1 MVDYEWIWLRP
12 YYDDHITMN
21 STRRETIATEKS
33 FLNSVYDIVQLIVKT
48 ELRNTSKHLILNY
61 IKEAEE
67 VSLPDKAREA
77 ITRYTNEEVPSL
89 EEIREKSK
97 VAQLKELDHLILKME
112 YQADQLSKHEH

>member
-1 MVDYEWIWLRP
+1 MSGYGCV
-12 YYDDHITMN
+12 HISMN